1 MVATLRARSARHPAS
16 RDLMLSRRD
25 SHVLVL
31 VEDSGSRRL
40 PGCAVVGAAGEHS
53 ALKMVPRH
61 ARPRASDAHVVGWSG
76 TCMAIRLMACV
87 LV

>member
-1 MVATLRARSARHPAS
+1 
-16 RDLMLSRRD
+16 MLSHRD
-25 SHVLVL
+25 SHILAL
-31 VEDSGSRRL
+31 VEDLGSRCL
-40 PGCAVVGAAGEHS
+40 PGCAVVGAVGERS

-87 LV
+87 RFFMQASIHCLW